1 MGIYKTTMLTAAA
14 LTLASGAAFAGAHG
28 SYPSKP
34 VKIVVGFS
42 AGGGTDTTS
51 RGFASYLHEAE
62 SMGGQPA
69 YIVNVPG
76 ASGQKGAKQV
86 LGEKADGHTL
96 YMINIGTF
104 IVGELAKGKDKPYS
118 VKNDWVNLGCMH
130 VATCD
135 LNSGPLIKPCEEPS
149 RVYCE
154 RKSVWQGPHMGHI
167 GCDNNAFRN
176 WPSFL

>member
-62 SMGGQPA
+62 SIGWPA
-69 YIVNVPG
+69 G
-76 ASGQKGAKQV
+76 
-86 LGEKADGHTL
+86 LH
-96 YMINIGTF
+96 
-104 IVGELAKGKDKPYS
+104 
-118 VKNDWVNLGCMH
+118 
-130 VATCD
+130 
-135 LNSGPLIKPCEEPS
+135 
-149 RVYCE
+149 
-154 RKSVWQGPHMGHI
+154 RKRTGRIRSKRRKTGSW
-167 GCDNNAFRN
+167 
-176 WPSFL
+176 